1 MEDLPTPVA
10 DPRPR
15 SSRPKGWWLALL
27 LILAAASF
35 ALWRG
40 LPNGQRDDAPELDL
54 SPEALDTRLLATEQS
69 LVRLQREKDALQQR
83 LTDTSAR
90 TSLLRDEML
99 GVTQRSALI
108 EDSVRELASSRR
120 SAEQALRLDEAELLL
135 NIAQERWQ
143 LYGDAT
149 GAIRA
154 TELADGVLASLKGPQ
169 WLNLR
174 QTLTQELAALRAL
187 PDDARAQAAG
197 ELDALEALL
206 PQLPSGGSHARKA
219 TDDAS
224 GFQRLL
230 NALVQVR
237 ASGDEDLLAPAERS
251 AGSAALALDISLARN
266 ALERRD
272 AAAFRAS
279 LKRIDGWLRRL
290 YSDTAALRQRRARL
304 EKLAALPLKIELP
317 VAGSTLSELRA
328 LQRREVDVP

>member
-1 MEDLPTPVA
+1 VEDLPTPVA
-10 DPRPR
+10 DARLP
-15 SSRPKGWWLALL
+15 SSRSAGWWLALL
-27 LILAAASF
+27 LILVAAAF

-40 LPNGQRDDAPELDL
+40 WPASNSKDSAELDL
-54 SPEALDTRLLATEQS
+54 SPQALDARLLAAEQS
-69 LVRLQREKDALQQR
+69 LIRLQREKDALQQR

-108 EDSVRELASSRR
+108 EDSVRELADSRR
-120 SAEQALRLDEAELLL
+120 SAEQSLRLDEAELLL

-143 LYGDAT
+143 LDGDAA

-154 TELADGVLASLKGPQ
+154 SELADGVLASLKGPQ

-174 QTLTQELAALRAL
+174 QTLTQELTAMRAL
-187 PDDARAQAAG
+187 PADARAQAAG

-206 PQLPSGGSHARKA
+206 PQLPSGGSRSNKSTEAG
-219 TDDAS
+219 S

-230 NALVQVR
+230 DALVQVQE
-237 ASGDEDLLAPAERS
+237 SGDEDLLVPADRS

-272 AAAFRAS
+272 ANSFRAS

-290 YSDTAALRQRRARL
+290 YSDTAALRQRRTRL
-304 EKLAALPLKIELP
+304 DRLATLPLKIDLT

-328 LQRREVDVP
+328 LQRREVATP